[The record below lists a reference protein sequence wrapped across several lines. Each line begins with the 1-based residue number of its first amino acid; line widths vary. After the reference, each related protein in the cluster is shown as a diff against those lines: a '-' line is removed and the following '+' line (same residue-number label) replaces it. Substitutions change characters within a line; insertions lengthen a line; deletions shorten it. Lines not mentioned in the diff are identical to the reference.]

1 MKKFLVIVALASS
14 AATTGVAQTCYENV
28 SLGLYN
34 YPGVTVPDFGVRGAY
49 TTGSETAYGG
59 IGTERD
65 LQRFYDL
72 YYNECARKISG
83 LYDCANRAM
92 NTPKSSDG
100 TPQNAATKQQLRQWQ
115 SRLSDAR
122 AECRNTFT
130 RLYNRYEG
138 KMCEFE

>member
-14 AATTGVAQTCYENV
+14 ATTGVAQACYNNV
-28 SLGLYN
+28 SLGLYD
-34 YPGVTVPDFGVRGAY
+34 YPGFTLPGFGGCDAY
-49 TTGSETAYGG
+49 NTGSETAYGG

-100 TPQNAATKQQLRQWQ
+100 TPQNAATIQQIRQWQ

-138 KMCEFE
+138 KMCKFE